1 MGTEHHVALLR
12 GINVGGRNKIAMADL
27 RATFEARGYRGV
39 ATYIQSGNVL
49 FGSDAGPASLE
60 DDIEALLEERFGTTI
75 TVVVRSHAELHHVVT
90 GSPQGFG
97 ATPDTHH
104 FDVVFLKAP
113 LTAERAIEVLDPRP
127 GVDRAWAG
135 AGVLYVE
142 RLRARR
148 SESRL
153 SRVVGTPEYR
163 RMTIRNWNTTTR
175 LLSLLDEQST
185 G

>member
-12 GINVGGRNKIAMADL
+12 GINVGGRNKITMADL
-27 RATFEARGYRGV
+27 RAAFEAGGYRGV

-49 FGSDAGPASLE
+49 LESRAGSAPQE
-60 DDIEALLEERFGTTI
+60 DDIEELLAERFGTTI
-75 TVVVRSHAELHHVVT
+75 TVVVRSHAELRRVVT
-90 GSPQGFG
+90 GSPEGFG
-97 ATPDTHH
+97 ETPDTHH
-104 FDVVFLKAP
+104 CDVVFLKAP
-113 LTAERAIEVLDPRP
+113 VTPERAMQVLDPRP

-148 SESRL
+148 GESRL
-153 SRVVGTPEYR
+153 SRVVGTAEYR
-163 RMTIRNWNTTTR
+163 SMTIRNWNTTTR
-175 LLSLLDEQST
+175 LLSLLDERST

>member
-1 MGTEHHVALLR
+1 MGTEPHIALLR
-12 GINVGGRNKIAMADL
+12 GINVGGRNKITMADL

-49 FGSDAGPASLE
+49 VESDAGPAALE
-60 DDIEALLEERFGTTI
+60 DDIEALLEERFGTAI
-75 TVVVRSHAELHHVVT
+75 TVVARSHAELRDVVT
-90 GSPQGFG
+90 GSPRGFG
-97 ATPDTHH
+97 ETPDTHLS
-104 FDVVFLKAP
+104 DVVFLKAP
-113 LTAERAIEVLDPRP
+113 LTAERAMAVLDPRP
-127 GVDRAWAG
+127 GVDRAWPG

-148 SESRL
+148 GESRL

-163 RMTIRNWNTTTR
+163 SMTIRNWNTTTR
-175 LLSLLDEQST
+175 LLSLLDDWDT